1 MATANTFDMAA
12 PSMARICLYG
22 DLERFGRRTALSIK
36 TAAEGIRALAVQIP
50 GLRQRLSEGWYQV
63 RIAGEDVSEQT
74 LSARLHDPL
83 PPGAVIHIVPR
94 MAGAKSGW
102 FGALAGAA
110 LIGASFIPG
119 VNAIAWSIGAS
130 TMTLGSVAFS
140 LGASM
145 MLGGVAQLLAPQP
158 KSPSMRSADNGKQ
171 NTYFSSLE
179 NMAAQGNPV
188 PVPYGEIMTGS
199 RRISQELSTRD
210 ESSPDKVIT
219 FGRKK
224 GFIGMA
230 TQHPEEQLNAELAAQ
245 GITKP
250 GVVIR

>member
-1 MATANTFDMAA
+1 MN
-12 PSMARICLYG
+12 
-22 DLERFGRRTALSIK
+22 
-36 TAAEGIRALAVQIP
+36 
-50 GLRQRLSEGWYQV
+50 EGWYQI

-74 LSARLHDPL
+74 LSARLHEPL
-83 PPGAVIHIVPR
+83 LPGTVIHIVPR

-102 FGALAGAA
+102 FGVLAGAA
-110 LIGASFIPG
+110 LIAASFIPG
-119 VNAIAWSIGAS
+119 LNVAVWAGAATTWSSI
-130 TMTLGSVAFS
+130 AFS

-158 KSPSMRSADNGKQ
+158 KAPSMHSADNGKQ

-179 NMAAQGNPV
+179 NMVAQGNPV

-210 ESSPDKVIT
+210 ESSPDKVVH
-219 FGRKK
+219 FGRKGPLGGLMGK
-224 GFIGMA
+224 LEDK
-230 TQHPEEQLNAELAAQ
+230 TNAVLAAQ

-250 GVVIR
+250 RVLIR